1 MLHDAGERMDDR
13 RSGPAGVPAPV
24 TSFVGRSR
32 QLARIDEMFGS
43 ARLVTLVGPGGSGKT
58 RLALEF
64 ASRLVVAPV
73 HVVDLAPIVDADLI
87 PPAIAAAL
95 GVRSEPGASVRDT
108 LAERFGDGDMIL
120 VLDNLEQLPEAGPL
134 VAEMLARSAG
144 LRVLA
149 TSRAPLHVRG
159 EHEFPVGSLELPGA
173 ATASLG
179 DLAAVEAVQLFV
191 ARATAIQPEFRLT
204 DENARTVAAI
214 CERVDGLPLAIE
226 LAAVRTKL
234 FSPDALLDRLDRRL
248 GTLTGGPADVPERQR
263 TLRDTIAWSFDLLH
277 EHDRSVF
284 AALAVFTGGCT
295 VEAAEAVVSEPTLLP
310 VMERL
315 AGQSVLTVRRGSD
328 GEPRFGMLETIRE
341 FAWEQVTQA
350 DRVGVRDR
358 HLAYFVGLAERSQD
372 RLRGPDQARWIRRLA
387 EEQANIRAA
396 LAWAQEAHREESL
409 LRLAASLRRRFWY
422 EAGGL
427 VEGRRWL
434 EAAIALD
441 AEVAPSLRA
450 NALQRLAW
458 IVGEMGDGESEDELF
473 EASLAAAEDDDH
485 LVRFEALIGLSYRAL
500 GSGDPSL
507 LRVAEERMQEAVE
520 QARRADTPGALV
532 EPLLALGHLATAQG
546 DLVRASRCFEDAL
559 ETARRVGDVWG
570 VAGSLFQLGTVA
582 LVTGAAE
589 RAASLLEESAALSTQ
604 SGDREARSHALA
616 AHAGALTVLGD
627 LETARSRLLEAASVV
642 HEIAHPLGRML
653 VLEAA
658 AAWLEGAHL
667 EAAAVEAWSSAE
679 TYRAGHRWPEMPDAV
694 EGRERSWSRAQTV
707 LGTVTF
713 EVRWAEGAGRRLPE
727 AMDQAIETIGSVDVD
742 DLTPDET
749 PSPDR
754 HGLTPRER
762 EVLALVAS
770 GMTDGQIADAL
781 FISKKTASVHIANI
795 KAKLGASSRVEVATM
810 ALGER

>member
-1 MLHDAGERMDDR
+1 MDDA
-13 RSGPAGVPAPV
+13 RSAAPAGLPAPV

-32 QLARIDEMFGS
+32 QLARIEALFAS

-64 ASRLVVAPV
+64 ASRLGVASV
-73 HVVDLAPIVDADLI
+73 HVVDLTPIVDADLI
-87 PPAIAAAL
+87 PAAIAAAQGL
-95 GVRSEPGASVRDT
+95 RSDAGASITDT
-108 LAERFGDGDMIL
+108 LAGWFGDRDVVL

-134 VAEMLARSAG
+134 VSKMLARSAG

-159 EHEFPVGSLELPGA
+159 EHEFSVGPLELAGPDP
-173 ATASLG
+173 ASLG
-179 DLAAVEAVQLFV
+179 DLAGVESVQLFV

-204 DENARTVAAI
+204 DRNARTVAAI

-226 LAAVRTKL
+226 LAAARTRL

-248 GTLTGGPADVPERQR
+248 GILTGGPADVPERQR
-263 TLRDTIAWSFDLLH
+263 TLRATIAWSFDLLQ
-277 EHDRSVF
+277 EHDRRVF
-284 AALAVFTGGCT
+284 ATVAVFAGGCT
-295 VEAAEAVVSEPTLLP
+295 VGAAEAVVSEPGLLP
-310 VMERL
+310 VLERL

-341 FAWEQVTQA
+341 FAWDQVAQA
-350 DRVGVRDR
+350 DRIGVRDR
-358 HLAYFVGLAERSQD
+358 HLAHFVALAERSQD
-372 RLRGPDQARWIRRLA
+372 RLRGPDQAGWIRRLA
-387 EEQANIRAA
+387 DEQANIRAA
-396 LAWAQEAHREESL
+396 LVWAQEANRDDSL

-427 VEGRRWL
+427 AEGRRWL
-434 EAAIALD
+434 ETAIALD
-441 AEVAPSLRA
+441 AEVAPGLRA

-458 IVGEMGDGESEDELF
+458 IVGEMGDREAEDELF
-473 EASLAAAEDDDH
+473 EASLAAAGDDDH
-485 LVRFEALIGLSYRAL
+485 LVRFEALIGLSYQAL

-507 LRVAEERMQEAVE
+507 LRVAEERMREAIE
-520 QARRADTPGALV
+520 QVRRADTPGALV

-546 DLVRASRCFEDAL
+546 DVARASRSFEEAL
-559 ETARRVGDVWG
+559 DTARRVGDVWG

-589 RAASLLEESAALSTQ
+589 RAAPLLEESAALSTE
-604 SGDREARSHALA
+604 SGDREARSQALA

-627 LETARSRLLEAASVV
+627 LEAARAQLLEAASVV
-642 HEIAHPLGRML
+642 REIGHPLGQML

-658 AAWLEGAHL
+658 AAWLAEAHL
-667 EAAAVEAWSSAE
+667 RAAAVEAWSSAE
-679 TYRAGHRWPEMPDAV
+679 AYRAGHRWPEVPEAV
-694 EGRERSWSRAQTV
+694 QRRERSWSRARTA

-713 EVRWAEGAGRRLPE
+713 ELRWAAGAGRGLRD
-727 AMDQAIETIGSVDVD
+727 AMDLAIGAVGSVVVD
-742 DLTPDET
+742 DLAADED

-762 EVLALVAS
+762 EVLALVSS
-770 GMTDGQIADAL
+770 GMSDGQIADAL
-781 FISKKTASVHIANI
+781 FISKKTASVHVANI
-795 KAKLGASSRVEVATM
+795 KAKLGASSRVEVATI
-810 ALGER
+810 ALRDR